1 MRLMTRRRYRALL
14 AVPVLAVALAG
25 CSSGAGSGGSGKSIT
40 LYTCASAD
48 VEQAVV
54 HGFQAAHSG
63 AKVNVFRA
71 PTGQLNARVAADQR
85 SGGIRADVIWA
96 CDPLTMYGY
105 AGQKLLCTWS
115 PPNAAQIPSRY
126 RTAHFTGIDLLYM
139 VVVAHMGTP
148 LPTAWSDLATGTYR
162 GKVAVPSPTF
172 AASALGMLGYFASAK
187 TYGTG
192 FYARLKRNGAVQV
205 DAPADVLTGVEQ
217 GTYRVGATLANA
229 AYADQH
235 KGSPITIGWPAP
247 GGIAIYAPIGL
258 TAKRHPNPLAA
269 QFAAYAASRAG
280 QKVMAQHGTYVPIAG
295 LGGPPIP
302 AGGPV
307 TSPDWS
313 ALAGRYKPILAEY
326 ATIFGS

>member
-1 MRLMTRRRYRALL
+1 MTVRRCRALL
-14 AVPVLAVALAG
+14 AVPVLAVVLALALAG
-25 CSSGAGSGGSGKSIT
+25 CTSNASGGSGKSIT
-40 LYTCASAD
+40 LYTCATAN

-54 HGFQAAHSG
+54 KGFQAAHAG
-63 AKVNVFRA
+63 TKVNVFRA

-85 SGGIRADVIWA
+85 SGGVRADVIWA

-105 AGQKLLCTWS
+105 AGQKLLRTWS
-115 PPNAAQIPSRY
+115 PPNAAQIPSEY
-126 RTAHFTGIDLLYM
+126 RTAQFTGVDLLYM
-139 VVVAHMGTP
+139 VVVAHKGTP
-148 LPTAWSDLATGTYR
+148 LPATWSDLTTSRYR
-162 GKVAVPSPTF
+162 GRVAVPSPTF
-172 AASALGMLGYFASAK
+172 AASALGMLGYFASAE

-192 FYARLKRNGAVQV
+192 FYQRLKRNGAVQV

-217 GTYRVGATLANA
+217 GKYLAGATLANA

-235 KGSPITIGWPAP
+235 KGSPITIGWPLP

-258 TAKRHPNPLAA
+258 TAKKHPNPLAA

-280 QKVMAQHGTYVPIAG
+280 QKLMAQQGSYVPIAG

-302 AGGPV
+302 AGSPV
-307 TSPDWS
+307 TTPDWS
-313 ALAGRYKPILAEY
+313 ALAHEYKPILAEY